1 MNTGHHPILSLF
13 RYIRNYQKLF
23 TWSCINSILNK
34 ILDLMPPLLVG
45 WVIDSVRRQPPEWIA
60 NTVGTSAP
68 WALAIF
74 LAVLAH
80 CMTTESSYVFKLLHC
95 NPYLMT
101 LDLVHYSLDHQQLLL
116 FV

>member
-45 WVIDSVRRQPPEWIA
+45 WVIDSVRRQPPEWMQ
-60 NTVGTSAP
+60 TRWEPQTPGP
-68 WALAIF
+68 WPF
-74 LAVLAH
+74 
-80 CMTTESSYVFKLLHC
+80 F
-95 NPYLMT
+95 
-101 LDLVHYSLDHQQLLL
+101 
-116 FV
+116 

>member
-60 NTVGTSAP
+60 NTVGTSDP

-74 LAVLAH
+74 LAVLGVVIFGF
-80 CMTTESSYVFKLLHC
+80 ES
-95 NPYLMT
+95 
-101 LDLVHYSLDHQQLLL
+101 L
-116 FV
+116 FEWAYQHGFMNLAQHVQHALRQDA

>member
-45 WVIDSVRRQPPEWIA
+45 WVIDSVRPDRIDHPA
-60 NTVGTSAP
+60 NQQRRHQVQ
-68 WALAIF
+68 
-74 LAVLAH
+74 
-80 CMTTESSYVFKLLHC
+80 
-95 NPYLMT
+95 
-101 LDLVHYSLDHQQLLL
+101 DLVQDAVDTGPGEQLLIISDVTKKAEDRVMAGVHV
-116 FV
+116 F